1 MAQHGPDIGMVPL
14 QGTYLLW
21 LDFGSR
27 LKTHE
32 EMVDFAQNKC
42 GLAPDYGSWF
52 GGDRFGP
59 FMCLNLATSR
69 ENVETAANAIT
80 RALKEH

>member
-1 MAQHGPDIGMVPL
+1 MVPL

-32 EMVDFAQNKC
+32 EMVAFTQNKC
-42 GLAPDYGSWF
+42 GLVPDYGSWF
-52 GGDRFGP
+52 GRDRFGP
-59 FMCLNLATSR
+59 FMRLNLATSR
-69 ENVETAANAIT
+69 ENVETAANAII
-80 RALKEH
+80 RALKEY

>member
-1 MAQHGPDIGMVPL
+1 MVPL

-32 EMVDFAQNKC
+32 EMVAFTQNKC
-42 GLAPDYGSWF
+42 GLVPDYGSWF

-59 FMCLNLATSR
+59 FMRLNLATSR
-69 ENVETAANAIT
+69 ENVETAANAII
-80 RALKEH
+80 RALKEY